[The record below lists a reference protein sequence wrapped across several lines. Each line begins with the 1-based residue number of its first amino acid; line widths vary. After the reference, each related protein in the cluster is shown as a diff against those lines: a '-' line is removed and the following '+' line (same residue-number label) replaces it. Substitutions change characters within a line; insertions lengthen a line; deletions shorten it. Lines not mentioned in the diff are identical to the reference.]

1 MGVWQLLILKHTT
14 CRKKI
19 LKVKKKK
26 KKILKVNGEGA
37 TKEILTRQSI
47 HELSLGYSHVLQ
59 NAKDEASNLKC
70 LFRY

>member
-1 MGVWQLLILKHTT
+1 M
-14 CRKKI
+14 
-19 LKVKKKK
+19 
-26 KKILKVNGEGA
+26 NGEGA

-59 NAKDEASNLKC
+59 NATDEASNLKC

>member
-1 MGVWQLLILKHTT
+1 M
-14 CRKKI
+14 
-19 LKVKKKK
+19 
-26 KKILKVNGEGA
+26 NGEGA